1 MRPTS
6 PIQTPSFGRTF
17 VFAAVLLGVVAVF
30 ELGGVTVAFFKRM
43 GRAGSESADDGS
55 NQPPMKIDVKR
66 LMADSPPPVEPGLG
80 ADPLASNG
88 DDRFPRP
95 VPVNP
100 ELILAPPPVKPR
112 NPPVVAELP
121 EVTGIGAPPR
131 PTPVPLI
138 VFTPKVD
145 PRFNELI
152 EQGKLLRNSGDTAA
166 ALVKFRAAEAIDPA
180 NPLAIAEQ
188 AFTFEKMSLPD
199 KAAEQWRR
207 VLAMGDRAGV
217 YYSAARSKL
226 ETAVKES
233 MHTAPGGAAEI
244 AQGKVMAIGSTAITE
259 EQDASAAKKFALTV
273 PIRARMAEP
282 VAVREMKVFV
292 LFYDRANGRDITRT
306 IANVSNHW
314 TSQPVDWK
322 DGDTETLEVD
332 YELPAQQAHNEH
344 REYYGYIVRLYY
356 RGDLQ
361 DTKAEPASLNQKFP
375 ASYTLSE

>member
-100 ELILAPPPVKPR
+100 ELILAPPPVKSR

-131 PTPVPLI
+131 PTPVPWSAL
-138 VFTPKVD
+138 TPKVD

-199 KAAEQWRR
+199 KAAEQWRKI
-207 VLAMGDRAGV
+207 LAMGDRAGLLFSV
-217 YYSAARSKL
+217 AKSKL
-226 ETAVKES
+226 DAAVRETTGA
-233 MHTAPGGAAEI
+233 AAEI
-244 AQGKVMAIGSTAITE
+244 PAGKTLGLDKPGVKEDPDPAF
-259 EQDASAAKKFALTV
+259 AKKLTLSV
-273 PIRARMAEP
+273 PIRARMTEP
-282 VAVREMKVFV
+282 VAVREMKIFV
-292 LFYDRANGRDITRT
+292 LFYDRVNGRDIVRT
-306 IANVSNHW
+306 SANVSNRW
-314 TSQPVDWK
+314 SSPPVDWQ
-322 DGDTETLEVD
+322 DGDTETLEVS
-332 YELPAQQAHNEH
+332 YELPHPPARGER
-344 REYYGYIVRLYY
+344 REYFGYIVRLYY
-356 RGDLQ
+356 RGELQ
-361 DTKAEPASLNQKFP
+361 DTQAEPASLNQKFP
-375 ASYTLSE
+375 PPYTLTE